1 MAQDEANGDISK
13 SRSWEFLNFN
23 FFVKSGYWW
32 IWKIEKL
39 VKAIFKFQNIEIL
52 EDFDE
57 SGIIKNR
64 KIDKK
69 IKF

>member
-13 SRSWEFLNFN
+13 SRWEFLNFN

-39 VKAIFKFQNIEIL
+39 VKAIFKFQ
-52 EDFDE
+52 
-57 SGIIKNR
+57 
-64 KIDKK
+64 K
-69 IKF
+69 IKKF